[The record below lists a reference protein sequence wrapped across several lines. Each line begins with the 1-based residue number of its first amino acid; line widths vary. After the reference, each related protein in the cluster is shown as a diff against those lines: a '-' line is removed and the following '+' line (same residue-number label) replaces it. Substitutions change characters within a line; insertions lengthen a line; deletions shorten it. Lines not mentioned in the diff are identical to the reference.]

1 MSAETEKSKIIV
13 DEDWKAQVQAEKEA
27 AKTGDG
33 AKTSGQTPPVGSP
46 TSSDPLAPGSTEEP
60 PQEQGIPGQK
70 TAQGAAEAANLPDL
84 DMPPASLVFL
94 CTTLATQAMIALGQV
109 PNPLTGKTELRLK
122 QAKHYIDTLG
132 MLEEK
137 TTGNRTADETALFTD
152 LLHQLR
158 MAYVMIQSEPANK

>member
-1 MSAETEKSKIIV
+1 MSAETEKSKIFV
-13 DEDWKAQVQAEKEA
+13 DEDWKTQVQAEKET
-27 AKTGDG
+27 AKVGSN
-33 AKTSGQTPPVGSP
+33 APPVDSP
-46 TSSDPLAPGSTEEP
+46 TSTDPLAPGST
-60 PQEQGIPGQK
+60 GGSA
-70 TAQGAAEAANLPDL
+70 AQSESDVADMPDV

-137 TTGNRTADETALFTD
+137 TAGNCTPDESALFTD

-158 MAYVMIQSEPANK
+158 MAYVMLQSEPVNK